1 MVPSPPQFARD
12 AVVRRPRPSSHDSR
26 SRESLCAVVLSRHD
40 RTVSATTAATYRS
53 LFAIREFRIL
63 FLDRCVVV
71 MSVSASGLALATITY
86 QQTRS
91 AVLSGLAMFGGPL
104 VSLVVSQ
111 VLLASSDRVRPRVA
125 LMGQTGA
132 ALVSDAL
139 QLVPGMP
146 WQARFGLLAIPY
158 VTYAMFAGTR
168 WVLVREIAPEGAYL
182 LARSTM
188 NLAEGGMQVAGYG
201 LGGIA
206 LLWLSPRGLFAV
218 AAVADLVSVV
228 IVRFGLRDRP
238 ARTAQSNR
246 AGAPDAGGGQN
257 KSGQR
262 KPGGRERIVRRTAA
276 VNRRLLC
283 SPVTRPLYLALWV
296 PNGLV
301 VGCES
306 LFVPYGS
313 AASAGHGSLAGWLF
327 ASTAAGAMA
336 GDLVVGRFV
345 PPGRRDRIIE
355 PLRLLLAAPYLL
367 FFLHPPPAVAVPL
380 GFLAAA
386 GYAASLPLQDRLLR
400 HTDDAIQGQAL
411 GLHMNGMMSGQAIGA
426 LIAGVVGSVLS
437 PATAMGT
444 MAVAS
449 TAVTLLLVPGLR
461 RSAPAAQTAPVQGHP
476 MATGR
481 PSALSPRTPGNR
493 HL

>member
-1 MVPSPPQFARD
+1 VPSA
-12 AVVRRPRPSSHDSR
+12 
-26 SRESLCAVVLSRHD
+26 L
-40 RTVSATTAATYRS
+40 TYRS
-53 LFAIREFRIL
+53 LFAIREFRVL
-63 FLDRCVVV
+63 FFDRCVVV
-71 MSVSASGLALATITY
+71 ISVAASGLALATITY

-111 VLLASSDRVRPRVA
+111 LLLASSDRVRPRAA

-132 ALVSDAL
+132 ALASDAL

-146 WQARFGLLAIPY
+146 WQARFLLLAIPY

-168 WVLVREIAPEGAYL
+168 WVLVREIVPEGSYI

-201 LGGIA
+201 IGGIA
-206 LLWLSPRGLFAV
+206 LLWLSPRGLFA
-218 AAVADLVSVV
+218 AAALADLVSLV

-238 ARTAQSNR
+238 AR
-246 AGAPDAGGGQN
+246 GGP
-257 KSGQR
+257 SGR
-262 KPGGRERIVRRTAA
+262 SGRIVRHTAA
-276 VNRRLLC
+276 VNRRLLR
-283 SPVTRPLYLALWV
+283 SPVTLPLYLALWV

-306 LFVPYGS
+306 LFVPYGN
-313 AASAGHGSLAGWLF
+313 AASGGHGSLAGWLF

-345 PPGRRDRIIE
+345 PPGWRDRFIG

-367 FFLHPPPAVAVPL
+367 FFLNPPPVAAVAL

-386 GYAASLPLQDRLLR
+386 GYAASLPLQDRLIR
-400 HTDDAIQGQAL
+400 HTDDAVQGQVL
-411 GLHMNGMMSGQAIGA
+411 GLHMNGMMTWQAIGA
-426 LIAGVVGSVLS
+426 LVAGAIASFLP

-444 MAVAS
+444 MAAAS
-449 TAVTLLLVPGLR
+449 TAVTLLLIPGLR
-461 RSAPAAQTAPVQGHP
+461 RSAPVRSPS
-476 MATGR
+476 MSR
-481 PSALSPRTPGNR
+481 PA
-493 HL
+493 